1 MHCITMTKID
11 GRKLSHEELEKIRI
25 SAVQRVQA
33 GESPELVIK
42 SIGFHR
48 SCIYD
53 WLSQYQKNGEE
64 GLKAKP
70 ITGRPPKLTEE
81 HLNQLLTLL
90 HKKPS
95 EFEIEKNLW
104 DRESFKQVIEQEFQV
119 KISKTGVSRLLAKL
133 GIYSKE
139 KCSFTNKSEL
149 IGEKIAAIKLDAK
162 KSKEVLY
169 FFASRSIAANNENE
183 ESTTSCICAITAKG
197 DLRFKLTDQ
206 LNTDSIKSEFVESLK
221 ASVQKPLRVVT
232 LEELQQEKQTV
243 AHISSSQPQI
253 SSQFLTEN
261 QTYSV

>member
-1 MHCITMTKID
+1 MTKID

-25 SAVQRVQA
+25 AAVKRVHA

-53 WLSQYQKNGEE
+53 WLSQYKVHGED

-81 HLNQLLTLL
+81 HLKQLILL
-90 HKKPS
+90 LEKKPT
-95 EFEIEKNLW
+95 EFGIEKVLW
-104 DRESFKQVIEQEFQV
+104 DRDSFKQIIEQEFHV

-139 KCSFTNKSEL
+139 NYDFSANENLSEKVSIL
-149 IGEKIAAIKLDAK
+149 KLEAK

-169 FFASRSIAANNENE
+169 FVTNQRIVLDNE
-183 ESTTSCICAITAKG
+183 SDISVACFCAVTAKG
-197 DLRFKLTDQ
+197 DLRFIVANADKADLINDTFTETLTA
-206 LNTDSIKSEFVESLK
+206 T
-221 ASVQKPLRVVT
+221 VQKPVKLVR
-232 LEELQQEKQTV
+232 LEELEQEILVANRTTSNSDLVNAPLYSASQTSFV
-243 AHISSSQPQI
+243 
-253 SSQFLTEN
+253 
-261 QTYSV
+261 

>member
-1 MHCITMTKID
+1 MTKID

-25 SAVQRVQA
+25 AAVKRVQA

-53 WLSQYQKNGEE
+53 WLSQYQKHGEE

-81 HLNQLLTLL
+81 NLNQLIILL
-90 HKKPS
+90 HKNPS
-95 EFEIEKNLW
+95 DFGIEKPLW
-104 DRESFKQVIEQEFQV
+104 DRDSFKQIIEQEFQV

-133 GIYSKE
+133 GIYSKDQCE
-139 KCSFTNKSEL
+139 FTNKSES
-149 IGEKIAAIKLDAK
+149 ISEKIAAIKLEAK

-169 FFASRSIAANNENE
+169 FFADQPITTDSDS
-183 ESTTSCICAITAKG
+183 ESPNVFCLSAITAKG
-197 DLRFKLTDQ
+197 DLRFKLTNQ
-206 LNTDSIKSEFVESLK
+206 ASIGSSNDEFLDSLK
-221 ASVQKPLRVVT
+221 ASVQKPIRLVT
-232 LEELQQEKQTV
+232 LEELQQEEKS
-243 AHISSSQPQI
+243 AAIHISSPQPQI
-253 SSQFLTEN
+253 NTQFMSES